1 MNLISVNSL
10 SHSEGGRTLFE
21 NITFGIEEG
30 EKIALLGNNG
40 CGKSTLLKILSG
52 YKEAETGTVA
62 RNSLIKCSFLE
73 QNPVFNDSDTIADFV
88 LSGDSE
94 DIKIIREYEMLSSAV
109 KDGSSETISRF
120 SFVMEEMDRLD
131 CWSLESRI
139 QSILSELGI
148 DDLSRKMNKLS
159 GGMVKKAAIARNL
172 VIDSNLLILDEPTN
186 HLDIGT
192 IRWLEKYLAEFS
204 RAVLLVTH
212 DRYFMDS
219 VCGKIFEIDDRTL
232 NTYNGNY
239 SRYLIT
245 KAERENSKA
254 KEADRIRN
262 ILRNESEWIKRGPRA
277 RAGKD
282 KKRKERYFDLR
293 NRITADKE
301 SSAALEVSGKR
312 LGGKILDIKSVEKKY
327 SGRTVI
333 SDFSFSFNKGD
344 RVGIIGPNGC
354 GKSTVLN
361 IIAGRTDPDSGTV
374 DRGLNTKI
382 CYYDQM
388 TKELPGNIRAVDY
401 IEETAEVI
409 TLKNGKTVSPSRFL
423 EMFLFPKNLLY
434 TEIANLSGGERKK
447 LFLLK
452 LLLENPNFL
461 IFDEPTNDF
470 DLQTLSI
477 LEDFLSGFSGCTVI
491 VSHDRFFLDRTTDF
505 LFVMDSSGCIQGF
518 SGDVTAYCDATAF
531 SDSPASDENT
541 SEKET
546 EKRKQGK
553 IISRS
558 PKGLSYK
565 DKKEL
570 ETMEEDI
577 MALESEKEALEKI
590 FVSTSDLSPGE
601 LKEADSRYKT
611 VITLIEE
618 KYARWEIL
626 ESAEMDI

>member
-1 MNLISVNSL
+1 MNLISVNNL
-10 SHSEGGRTLFE
+10 SHSEGGRLLF
-21 NITFGIEEG
+21 NNVTFGIDEG
-30 EKIALLGNNG
+30 DKIAFLGNNG
-40 CGKSTLLKILSG
+40 CGKSTLLKILAG
-52 YKEAETGTVA
+52 YKEAESGLCA
-62 RNSLIKCSFLE
+62 RNSILKCSFLE
-73 QNPVFNDSDTIADFV
+73 QSPSFRDSETIADFI

-94 DIKIIREYEMLSSAV
+94 DINIIREYETLSSLV
-109 KDGSSETISRF
+109 EDGSSEAISRL
-120 SFVMEEMDRLD
+120 SFIMEEMDRLD

-139 QSILSELGI
+139 HSILSELGI
-148 DDLSRKMNKLS
+148 NDLSVRMDRLS
-159 GGMVKKAAIARNL
+159 GGMIKKAAIARTL
-172 VIDSNLLILDEPTN
+172 VIDSNLVILDEPTN
-186 HLDIGT
+186 HLDIQT
-192 IRWLEKYLAEFS
+192 IRWLEKYITES
-204 RAVLLVTH
+204 SKAVLLVTH

-219 VCGKIFEIDDRTL
+219 VCKKIFEIDEKKLSIYD
-232 NTYNGNY
+232 GDY

-245 KAERENSKA
+245 KSERENSKA
-254 KEADRIRN
+254 KEADRIKN

-293 NRITADKE
+293 SRITAEKE
-301 SSAALEVSGKR
+301 ASAALEVSGKR
-312 LGGKILDIKSVEKKY
+312 LGGKILDIAGAEKKY
-327 SGRTVI
+327 SGKTVVN
-333 SDFSFSFNKGD
+333 DFSFSFKKGD

-361 IIAGRTDPDSGTV
+361 IIAGRVEPDSGTIDKGV
-374 DRGLNTKI
+374 NTKI

-388 TKELPGNIRAVDY
+388 SKELPGNIRAVDY

-409 TLKNGKTVSPSRFL
+409 TLRNGKTVSPSRFL

-434 TEIANLSGGERKK
+434 TEISSLSGGEKKK

-505 LFVMDSSGCIQGF
+505 LFVMDSSGSIQGF
-518 SGDVTAYCDATAF
+518 MGDVTEYCNEMAF
-531 SDSPASDENT
+531 PDSHDSNEKASGNQEESKKNG
-541 SEKET
+541 
-546 EKRKQGK
+546 RV
-553 IISRS
+553 INRS

-565 DKKEL
+565 EKKEL

-577 MALESEKEALEKI
+577 LLLETEKEELEKL
-590 FVSTSDLSPGE
+590 FASSDPGKDN
-601 LKEADSRYKT
+601 LKKADKRYKEL
-611 VITLIEE
+611 ISLIEA
-618 KYARWEIL
+618 KYERWEVL
-626 ESAEMDI
+626 ESAEK

>member
-10 SHSEGGRTLFE
+10 SHSEGGRPLFN
-21 NITFGIEEG
+21 NIAFGIDEG

-40 CGKSTLLKILSG
+40 SGKSTLLKILSG
-52 YKEAETGTVA
+52 LKEAESGTAA
-62 RNSLIKCSFLE
+62 RNSILKCSFLE
-73 QNPVFNDSDTIADFV
+73 QSPSFNSTDTIADFI

-94 DIKIIREYEMLSSAV
+94 DINIIREYETLSSAV
-109 KDGSSETISRF
+109 KDGSSEVISRF
-120 SFVMEEMDRLD
+120 SFITEEMERLD

-139 QSILSELGI
+139 SSILSELGI
-148 DDLSRKMNKLS
+148 NDLSRKMDELS
-159 GGMVKKAAIARNL
+159 GGMVKKAAIARTL
-172 VIDSNLLILDEPTN
+172 VIDSNLIILDEPTN
-186 HLDIGT
+186 HLDIET
-192 IRWLEKYLAEFS
+192 IRWLEKYLAETS

-219 VCGKIFEIDDRTL
+219 VCEKIFEIDEKNL
-232 NTYNGNY
+232 YIYNGNY

-245 KAERENSKA
+245 RSERENSKE

-293 NRITADKE
+293 NRISSEKE

-312 LGGKILDIKSVEKKY
+312 LGGKILDVSGVEKIY
-327 SGRTVI
+327 SGKTVV
-333 SDFSFSFNKGD
+333 SDFSFSFKKGD
-344 RVGIIGPNGC
+344 SVGLIGPNGC

-361 IIAGRTDPDSGTV
+361 IIAGRTEPDSGKV
-374 DRGLNTKI
+374 DKGINTKI

-388 TKELPGNIRAVDY
+388 SKELPEGVRAVDY

-409 TLKNGKTVSPSRFL
+409 RLKDGKTVSPSRFL

-434 TEIANLSGGERKK
+434 TEISNLSGGEKKK

-505 LFVMDSSGCIQGF
+505 LFVMDSRGSIQGF
-518 SGDVTAYCDATAF
+518 SGDVTGYFTNTDL
-531 SDSPASDENT
+531 SDRPNSSLKN
-541 SEKET
+541 T
-546 EKRKQGK
+546 EKQTGNGRQGK
-553 IISRS
+553 NICRS
-558 PKGLSYK
+558 PKALSYK
-565 DKKEL
+565 EQREL
-570 ETMEEDI
+570 ESMEEDI
-577 MALESEKEALEKI
+577 LLLEAEKDELEKL
-590 FVSTSDLSPGE
+590 FTASDPGKAD
-601 LKEADSRYKT
+601 LKRADSSYKE
-611 VITLIEE
+611 LIRLIDE
-618 KYARWEIL
+618 KYARWEDL
-626 ESAEMDI
+626 ESRSS